1 MDNMIVIND
10 LYFKYDD
17 NIIFNKFSL
26 SIEKGKF
33 TTILGNN
40 GSGKSTLVKL
50 LCGLLNFSG
59 SISICNQ
66 ELCKRN
72 LKSIR
77 RNIGVVFENPDNCLI
92 SETVL
97 EDLAF
102 PLENLNLSRDYIY
115 SKVVEIS
122 NYLGI
127 SDLLGK
133 CSHDLSGGEKQL
145 VSLGC
150 ALVTGPKIL
159 ILDEALS
166 MLDFKSKKRI
176 LSILRRL
183 KKDYGVTIINVTHD
197 IEESVY
203 GDDILLIDNGTVII
217 HDEKNNVYKCEKE
230 LRKYGFDLPF
240 MVDLS
245 NRLSYYDLVNNFVFD
260 MNKMVD
266 MLWK

>member
-1 MDNMIVIND
+1 MDNIIVIND
-10 LYFKYDD
+10 LCFKYD
-17 NIIFNKFSL
+17 NSIVFNNFSL

-40 GSGKSTLVKL
+40 GSGKSTLVKI
-50 LCGLLNFSG
+50 LCGLLDFDG
-59 SISICNQ
+59 SVTINGID
-66 ELCKRN
+66 LCKKN

-77 RNIGVVFENPDNCLI
+77 RNIGFVFENPDNCLI

-115 SKVVEIS
+115 SKIVEIS

-127 SDLLGK
+127 SDLLNK
-133 CSHDLSGGEKQL
+133 CSRDLSGGEKQL
-145 VSLGC
+145 VSLAC

-166 MLDFKSKKRI
+166 MLDLNNKKKI
-176 LSILRRL
+176 LLIL
-183 KKDYGVTIINVTHD
+183 KKIKKDFGVTIINVTHD

-203 GDDILLIDNGTVII
+203 GDDILLIDNGNII
-217 HDEKNNVYKCEKE
+217 LHDSKKNVYKCEKV
-230 LRKYGFDLPF
+230 LGKYGFDLPF

-245 NRLSYYDLVNNFVFD
+245 NRLSYYDLIDNYVFD

-266 MLWK
+266 ILWK

>member
-10 LYFKYDD
+10 LCFKYDD
-17 NIIFNKFSL
+17 NIIFNNFSL
-26 SIEKGKF
+26 SIEKGRF

-40 GSGKSTLVKL
+40 GSGKSTLVKI
-50 LCGLLNFSG
+50 LCGLLDFSG
-59 SISICNQ
+59 SVIINGL
-66 ELCKRN
+66 ELNKKN
-72 LKSIR
+72 IKSIR

-115 SKVVEIS
+115 SKVVEVS

-127 SDLLGK
+127 SHLLNK
-133 CSHDLSGGEKQL
+133 CSRDLSGGEKQL

-150 ALVTGPKIL
+150 ALVTGPKVL

-166 MLDFKSKKRI
+166 MLDLKSKKRI
-176 LSILRRL
+176 LSILKRI
-183 KKDYGVTIINVTHD
+183 KKDFGVTIINVTHD

-203 GDDILLIDNGTVII
+203 GDDILLIDNGNII
-217 HDEKNNVYKCEKE
+217 LHDSKKNVYKCEKE

-245 NRLSYYDLVNNFVFD
+245 NRLSYYDLVDGFVFD

-266 MLWK
+266 LLWK

>member
-1 MDNMIVIND
+1 MDNMIVIKN

-17 NIIFNKFSL
+17 NVIFDKFSL
-26 SIEKGKF
+26 SIPHKRF

-40 GSGKSTLVKL
+40 GSGKSTLVKI
-50 LCGLLNFSG
+50 LCGLLDFSG
-59 SISICNQ
+59 CIFVNNFKLS
-66 ELCKRN
+66 KKN
-72 LKSIR
+72 LIYIR

-127 SDLLGK
+127 SHLLNK
-133 CSHDLSGGEKQL
+133 CSRDLSGGEKQL

-166 MLDFKSKKRI
+166 MLDLKSKKRI
-176 LSILRRL
+176 LSILKRI
-183 KKDYGVTIINVTHD
+183 KKDFGVTILNVTHD

-203 GDDILLIDNGTVII
+203 GDDILLIDNGNII
-217 HDEKNNVYKCEKE
+217 LHDEKCKVYKCEKE

-245 NRLSYYDLVNNFVFD
+245 NRLSYYDLVDNFVFD

-266 MLWK
+266 ILWK